1 MLAALDVH
9 TAKFIAKEALSGDL
23 VQGRTVLLV
32 THNIALTAGIADYV
46 VMLGRNGKVVQQ
58 GTTQEVLKKEPTLR
72 KQVEQ
77 ERADADIDGKEGSG
91 VPKDDDIK
99 GKLVVPEEKAIGR
112 VEYAALGLYFGG
124 AGGVLTWAAPVGCF
138 WLGIILDV
146 SRTWYAGFWSSQYE
160 GKDPSEVNSLK

>member
-46 VMLGRNGKVVQQ
+46 VMLGRNGRVVEQ
-58 GTTQEVLKKEPTLR
+58 GTTQEILKKEPTLR

-77 ERADADIDGKEGSG
+77 EQVDADTDGKEGLG
-91 VPKDDDIK
+91 EPKDDDAK
-99 GKLVVPEEKAIGR
+99 GKLMVPEEKAIGR
-112 VEYAALGLYFGG
+112 VEFAALGIYFGG
-124 AGGVLTWAAPVGCF
+124 AGGVLTWVALISCC